1 MCVPLLGRNGC
12 CRGQDHCCYVH
23 VCREVERD
31 LPPPGLFAPC
41 TQQGNMFFLELSCA
55 WVRAVQPV
63 EKNAFLPLSGNVM
76 NG

>member
-1 MCVPLLGRNGC
+1 MLICG
-12 CRGQDHCCYVH
+12 
-23 VCREVERD
+23 EVERD